1 MALRKLK
8 LTNCKLSGK
17 NIVVN
22 DSVEP
27 FEVVLNPDNY
37 SINSKINYN
46 HRKVEGQVRF
56 FDVDS
61 DLIKLPAL
69 ILDVTGAIPGT
80 AEKKLDDLIRKLKQV
95 VFVFDGTSHETPV
108 VKLEWGPLCQYARLS
123 DINVQYELFAEDGT
137 PLRAKVELSFQ
148 EFKTIG
154 KILAEK
160 NKQSPDMTHF
170 VEVKAG
176 DTLPLMCF
184 RIYND
189 ASYYLEVAKANG
201 LSSFRRLKMGSF
213 LYFPP
218 LLV

>member
-1 MALRKLK
+1 M
-8 LTNCKLSGK
+8 
-17 NIVVN
+17 
-22 DSVEP
+22 
-27 FEVVLNPDNY
+27 
-37 SINSKINYN
+37 
-46 HRKVEGQVRF
+46 
-56 FDVDS
+56 
-61 DLIKLPAL
+61 
-69 ILDVTGAIPGT
+69 
-80 AEKKLDDLIRKLKQV
+80 
-95 VFVFDGTSHETPV
+95 
-108 VKLEWGPLCQYARLS
+108 
-123 DINVQYELFAEDGT
+123 
-137 PLRAKVELSFQ
+137 ELSFQ